1 MWAFYASKLLFWGFF
16 THERN
21 VYFWVAIICVI
32 LYLTNNRLLLHY
44 TTAIIEP
51 SGNKIDTNDPQATV
65 THSTDFYASFC
76 LLARFKYGCSV
87 ALKIQATKKRF
98 AEKIEPVN
106 RVEIQIVVVVVK
118 FVSPLALCVLQGK
131 IWIIHLS

>member
-1 MWAFYASKLLFWGFF
+1 M
-16 THERN
+16 
-21 VYFWVAIICVI
+21 I

-106 RVEIQIVVVVVK
+106 RIEIQIVVVVVK

-131 IWIIHLS
+131 I